1 MSIFVQAGV
10 ITMPNTTRTPT
21 TFADI
26 IEYLEAADSLT
37 KIRRRDLISALRT
50 MARFFHKEIDQ
61 VPANT
66 EWLRQRLRQFHPRQ
80 AGVSDKHFANVKSA
94 VIAAIKL
101 VGVKNKRVNAFPD
114 MSEAF
119 RELYDAVPDRLLGYK
134 LSRFFRFCSKQGLK
148 PSEITD
154 DTVNEFKATLISET
168 LHKDPSKVAREAVLT
183 WNKMKAVVPGW
194 PDITLSRISARLPW
208 TIPLEQFPKTLQSD
222 VDAWCERL
230 GMSDLFDE
238 DAPVRACRPATI
250 AHRRFQ
256 IRMMVSALVLSGIEV
271 RSLSD
276 LVVPD
281 NFRQGIQF
289 MLDRK
294 EGKVTEA
301 LFGLASGIKAIARHY
316 VKVGEGE
323 LNQLRRICT
332 RLDQTADR
340 YRKKNKERLDQ
351 FDDTRNLMLLLMLP
365 EHLGAKSQK
374 PGPKPRSASLLMQ
387 TAIALEILL
396 YCPMRIG
403 NLARLDMERHF
414 RWITERRQ
422 PRLIINIP
430 ADEVKNN
437 TPLRYELSGQSVTL
451 MRDYLDRARPL
462 LLGAPSTAVFPRQ
475 NGRSRNPNDL
485 SQQISRHSFDSSG
498 LIINAHMFRSLA
510 SKIHNLVNAGDAAT
524 ISHVLGDRIATVMKS
539 YAQFEQ
545 KNALDHYQAS
555 VNHVRG
561 HAGNAP

>member
-119 RELYDAVPDRLLGYK
+119 QELYDAVPDRLLGYK

-316 VKVGEGE
+316 VKVGEDE
-323 LNQLRRICT
+323 LNQLRRICS

-365 EHLGAKSQK
+365 EHLKAKSQK

-414 RWITERRQ
+414 RWITEKRQ

-437 TPLRYELSGQSVTL
+437 TPLRYELCGQSVTL

-524 ISHVLGDRIATVMKS
+524 ISHVLGDRIGTVMKS

-555 VNHVRG
+555 VNEVRDQ
-561 HAGNAP
+561 AGNAP

>member
-1 MSIFVQAGV
+1 
-10 ITMPNTTRTPT
+10 MPNTTRTPT

-119 RELYDAVPDRLLGYK
+119 QELYDAVPDRLLGYK

-256 IRMMVSALVLSGIEV
+256 IRMMASALVLSGIEV

-316 VKVGEGE
+316 VKVGEDE
-323 LNQLRRICT
+323 LNQLRRICS

-365 EHLGAKSQK
+365 EHLKAKSQK

-403 NLARLDMERHF
+403 NLTRLDMERHF

-437 TPLRYELSGQSVTL
+437 TPLRYELCGQSVTL

-524 ISHVLGDRIATVMKS
+524 ISHVLGDRIGTVMKS

-555 VNHVRG
+555 VNEVRDQ
-561 HAGNAP
+561 AGNAP

>member
-1 MSIFVQAGV
+1 
-10 ITMPNTTRTPT
+10 MPNTTGTPT

-119 RELYDAVPDRLLGYK
+119 QELYDAVPDRLLGYK

-148 PSEITD
+148 PREITG
-154 DTVNEFKATLISET
+154 DTVSEFEAALISET

-222 VDAWCERL
+222 VDTWCDRL

-316 VKVGEGE
+316 VKVGEDE

-340 YRKKNKERLDQ
+340 YRKKNKERLSQ

-365 EHLGAKSQK
+365 AHLEAKSQK

-403 NLARLDMERHF
+403 NLTRLDMERHF
-414 RWITERRQ
+414 RWITEKRQ

-437 TPLRYELSGQSVTL
+437 TPLRYELCGQSVTL

-524 ISHVLGDRIATVMKS
+524 ISHVLGDRIGTVMKS

-555 VNHVRG
+555 VNEVRDQ
-561 HAGNAP
+561 ACNAP

>member
-1 MSIFVQAGV
+1 
-10 ITMPNTTRTPT
+10 MPNTTRTPT

-119 RELYDAVPDRLLGYK
+119 QELYDAVPDRLLGYK

-256 IRMMVSALVLSGIEV
+256 IRMMASALVLSGIEV

-316 VKVGEGE
+316 VKVGEDE
-323 LNQLRRICT
+323 LNQLRRICS

-365 EHLGAKSQK
+365 EHLKAKSQK

-403 NLARLDMERHF
+403 NLVRLDMERHF

-437 TPLRYELSGQSVTL
+437 TPLRYELCGQSVTL

-524 ISHVLGDRIATVMKS
+524 ISHVLGDRIGTVMKS

-555 VNHVRG
+555 VNEVRDQ
-561 HAGNAP
+561 AGNAP

>member
-1 MSIFVQAGV
+1 
-10 ITMPNTTRTPT
+10 MPNTTGTPT

-119 RELYDAVPDRLLGYK
+119 QELYDAVPDRLLGYK

-256 IRMMVSALVLSGIEV
+256 IRMMASALVLSGIEV

-316 VKVGEGE
+316 VKVGEDE
-323 LNQLRRICT
+323 LNQLRRICS

-403 NLARLDMERHF
+403 NLARLDLERHF
-414 RWITERRQ
+414 RWITEKRQ

-437 TPLRYELSGQSVTL
+437 TPLRYELCGQSVTL

-524 ISHVLGDRIATVMKS
+524 ISYVLGDHIGTVMKS

-555 VNHVRG
+555 VNEVRDQ
-561 HAGNAP
+561 AGNAP

>member
-1 MSIFVQAGV
+1 
-10 ITMPNTTRTPT
+10 MPNTTRTPT

-119 RELYDAVPDRLLGYK
+119 QELYDAVPDRLLGYK

-256 IRMMVSALVLSGIEV
+256 IRMMASALVLSGIEV

-316 VKVGEGE
+316 VKVGEDE
-323 LNQLRRICT
+323 LNQLRRICS

-414 RWITERRQ
+414 RWITEMRQ

-524 ISHVLGDRIATVMKS
+524 ISHVLGDRIGTVMKS

-555 VNHVRG
+555 VNEVRDQ
-561 HAGNAP
+561 AGNAP